1 MYSYYFKLA
10 LLSLRKTP
18 ILSLLMVTIIA
29 IGIGATMTTYTIS
42 YMMSKD
48 PIPSKSAQLFQVQLD
63 SMDKIY
69 ADGKILPYTITYQD
83 TLRLLESE
91 IPKYQV
97 ALGAIQQKIHH
108 LDNPQTSA
116 KSLKV
121 RTTTSDFF
129 TMFETPFLYGSG
141 WSKQDGKKAAQ
152 VAVLSKETNNWL
164 FNGENSVGRAFKFGA
179 EIYEVIG
186 VLDSWNP
193 LPKFYGMPHT
203 AYTKPH
209 DLFIPL
215 NTQIKNEL
223 FTEKLVSNACWHE
236 STDDSFAAFLT
247 SECMWVIFWV
257 ELPDHKTYEEYQTFI
272 DNHARE
278 QQSLGRFKNRIYNK
292 LVPLKQ
298 YLIDEEVI
306 SDDSKMA
313 VWLSVLFLIV
323 CLLNCMSLMVAKFH
337 SKAGEV
343 GLRRAVG
350 ASKAD
355 IIKQFTTELSVIGLA
370 GGLLGLLFSQI
381 GLNAA
386 EQAYNYLH
394 SDLMQM
400 NIQLLVSTVFL
411 ALISSLVFGLY
422 PIIRASQMQPSSQ
435 LKSL

>member
-18 ILSLLMVTIIA
+18 LLSLLMVTMIA
-29 IGIGATMTTYTIS
+29 IGIGATMTTYTVS

-48 PIPSKSAQLFQVQLD
+48 PIPNKSAQLFQVQLD
-63 SMDKIY
+63 SMDEIY
-69 ADGKILPYTITYQD
+69 GDGKDLPYTITYQD
-83 TLRLLESE
+83 TQALLESD

-97 ALGAIQQKIHH
+97 ALSAIQKKISHENNAH
-108 LDNPQTSA
+108 IIP

-129 TMFETPFLYGSG
+129 SMFETPFLYGSG
-141 WSKQDGKKAAQ
+141 WSKQDGKDAAQ

-164 FNGENSVGRAFKFGA
+164 FDGENSVGKTFRFGA
-179 EIYEVIG
+179 DTYQVIG
-186 VLDSWNP
+186 VLNSWEP
-193 LPKFYGMPHT
+193 LPRFYGLPHE

-209 DLFIPL
+209 DLFIPF
-215 NTQIKNEL
+215 NTQIKNEF
-223 FTEKLVSNACWHE
+223 FTDKLVSSTCWQE
-236 STDDSFAAFLT
+236 SADDSFASFLT

-257 ELPDHKTYEEYQTFI
+257 ELPDKQAHDQYQAFI
-272 DNHARE
+272 DNHAKE
-278 QQSLGRFKNRIYNK
+278 QQSLGRFTNRIYNK

-298 YLIDEEVI
+298 YLIDEKVV

-313 VWLSVLFLIV
+313 VWLAVLFLIV
-323 CLLNCMSLMVAKFH
+323 CLLNCMSLMIAKFH
-337 SKAGEV
+337 AKAGEV

-350 ASKAD
+350 ASKQD
-355 IIKQFTTELSVIGLA
+355 IIKQFAIELSVVGVV
-370 GGLLGLLFSQI
+370 GGLLGLLFAQL
-381 GLNAA
+381 GLLAA
-386 EQAYNYLH
+386 KQTYSYLH
-394 SDLMQM
+394 SGLMQM
-400 NIQLLVSTVFL
+400 NLQLLIGTVLL

>member
-1 MYSYYFKLA
+1 MYPYYFKLA

-18 ILSLLMVTIIA
+18 LLSLLMVTMIA

-63 SMDKIY
+63 SMDEIY
-69 ADGKILPYTITYQD
+69 GDGKILPYTITYQD
-83 TLRLLESE
+83 TQVLLESD

-97 ALGAIQQKIHH
+97 ALSAIQQKIGHINNAH
-108 LDNPQTSA
+108 VTA

-129 TMFETPFLYGSG
+129 SMFETPFLYGSG
-141 WSKQDGKKAAQ
+141 WSKLDGEDAAQ
-152 VAVLSKETNNWL
+152 VAVLSKDTNNWL
-164 FNGENSVGRAFKFGA
+164 FDGENSVGKSFKFGA
-179 EIYEVIG
+179 ETYQVIG

-193 LPKFYGMPHT
+193 LPKFYGLPHM
-203 AYTKPH
+203 AYTQPH
-209 DLFIPL
+209 DLFIPF

-223 FTEKLVSNACWHE
+223 FTEKLVSNACWQE
-236 STDDSFAAFLT
+236 PTDGSFSAFLT

-257 ELPDHKTYEEYQTFI
+257 ELPDKQTHDQYQTFI
-272 DNHARE
+272 DNHAKE

-298 YLIDEEVI
+298 YLIDEEVV

-313 VWLSVLFLIV
+313 VWLAALFLIV
-323 CLLNCMSLMVAKFH
+323 CLLNCMSLMIAKFH
-337 SKAGEV
+337 AKAGEV

-350 ASKAD
+350 ASKQD
-355 IIKQFTTELSVIGLA
+355 IVTQFAIELSVVGVF
-370 GGLLGLLFSQI
+370 GGLFGLLFAQA
-381 GLNAA
+381 GLLAA
-386 EQAYNYLH
+386 EQTYSYLH
-394 SDLMQM
+394 SGLMQM
-400 NIQLLVSTVFL
+400 NLQLLIGTVLL

>member
-18 ILSLLMVTIIA
+18 LLSLLMVTMIA

-63 SMDKIY
+63 SMDEIY
-69 ADGKILPYTITYQD
+69 GDGKILPYTITYQD
-83 TLRLLESE
+83 TQVLLESD

-97 ALGAIQQKIHH
+97 ALSAIQQKIGHINNGH
-108 LDNPQTSA
+108 VTA

-129 TMFETPFLYGSG
+129 SMFETPFLYGSG
-141 WSKQDGKKAAQ
+141 WSKQDGKDAAQ
-152 VAVLSKETNNWL
+152 VAVLSKDTNDWL
-164 FNGENSVGRAFKFGA
+164 FDGENSVGKSFKFGA
-179 EIYEVIG
+179 ETYQVIG

-193 LPKFYGMPHT
+193 LPKFYGLPHI
-203 AYTKPH
+203 AYTKPY
-209 DLFIPL
+209 DLFIPF

-223 FTEKLVSNACWHE
+223 FTEKLVSNACWQE
-236 STDDSFAAFLT
+236 STDDSFSAFLA

-257 ELPDHKTYEEYQTFI
+257 ELPDKQTHDQYQTFI
-272 DNHARE
+272 DNHAKE

-298 YLIDEEVI
+298 YLIDEEVV

-313 VWLSVLFLIV
+313 VWLAALFLIV
-323 CLLNCMSLMVAKFH
+323 CLLNCMSLMIAKFH
-337 SKAGEV
+337 AKAGEI

-350 ASKAD
+350 ASKQD
-355 IIKQFTTELSVIGLA
+355 IVTQFAIELSVVGVS
-370 GGLLGLLFSQI
+370 GGLLGLLFAQA
-381 GLNAA
+381 GLLAA
-386 EQAYNYLH
+386 KQTYSYLH
-394 SDLMQM
+394 SGLMQM
-400 NIQLLVSTVFL
+400 NLQLLIGTVLL

>member
-18 ILSLLMVTIIA
+18 LLSLLMVTMIA
-29 IGIGATMTTYTIS
+29 IGIGATMTTYTVS

-63 SMDKIY
+63 SMDEIY
-69 ADGKILPYTITYQD
+69 GDGKILPYTITYQD
-83 TLRLLESE
+83 TQALLESD

-97 ALGAIQQKIHH
+97 ALSAIQKKISHENNAH
-108 LDNPQTSA
+108 IIP

-129 TMFETPFLYGSG
+129 SMFETPFLYGSG
-141 WSKQDGKKAAQ
+141 WSKQDGKDAAQ

-164 FNGENSVGRAFKFGA
+164 FDGENSVGKTFRFGA
-179 EIYEVIG
+179 ETYQVIG

-193 LPKFYGMPHT
+193 LPKFYGLPHM
-203 AYTKPH
+203 AYTQPH
-209 DLFIPL
+209 DLFIPF

-236 STDDSFAAFLT
+236 STDDSFSAFLA
-247 SECMWVIFWV
+247 SECMWIIFWV
-257 ELPDHKTYEEYQTFI
+257 ELPDNQA
-272 DNHARE
+272 HAKE
-278 QQSLGRFKNRIYNK
+278 QQSFGRFKNRIYNK

-298 YLIDEEVI
+298 YLIDEEVV

-313 VWLSVLFLIV
+313 VWLAVLFLIV
-323 CLLNCMSLMVAKFH
+323 CLLNCMSLMIAKFH
-337 SKAGEV
+337 AKAGEV

-350 ASKAD
+350 ASKQD
-355 IIKQFTTELSVIGLA
+355 IVKQFAIELSVVGVV
-370 GGLLGLLFSQI
+370 GGLLGLLFAQL
-381 GLNAA
+381 GLLAA
-386 EQAYNYLH
+386 KQTYSYLH
-394 SDLMQM
+394 SGLMQM
-400 NIQLLVSTVFL
+400 NLQLLIGTVLL